1 MEKQRIRPVVLFVL
15 LVMSWT
21 LPASAAADD
30 DESAAASAPASSS
43 NPALNIGALCDQSI
57 RNFRLLT
64 PQDDGHTATDMHCTC
79 RMVDEAPWGAPKI
92 EIDCS
97 ALELENGNILTKN
110 LPFTTQLLDIT
121 WNSLTR
127 IPKFTQ
133 NLEQLKIYRLH
144 QNHIEKIEAGDLMGL
159 TFLTDLDLSNNGIG
173 NIEESAFNALTS
185 LKRLN
190 LGYNR
195 ISTLP
200 DKLFQTVANLQHLT
214 LSGNDL
220 NKLLLEKNLFHDFQV
235 NTKSLQI
242 LELENCNLSWLN
254 VKSAD
259 ALVEIRLRD
268 NVFFKQ
274 LPMLPP
280 TIKLLDFSA
289 NPVRRLDN
297 TFYNGQLNDM
307 EILLLEDMP
316 NLYIL
321 DVSSMATFHNLRK
334 LSLQGSRNFTYL
346 NELAFD
352 SVESEHRAEEEDLL
366 IFHHLNEI
374 ILTGTKVRKLN
385 EQLRVWL
392 PKLEVIA
399 LDGCPMVCDCDLK
412 WLMGRTA
419 GITTNG
425 ICEKP
430 LSTKNLRIDDVRPEA
445 MKNCS
450 QFSRVMF
457 KIINGLLI
465 LLMIILCGVAM
476 YYLVMG
482 CRPSKKFY
490 IRQRL
495 GVNSPYSRIT
505 LDHGQSYRPTTIS
518 QA

>member
-1 MEKQRIRPVVLFVL
+1 MSKQRTRPVVLLLL
-15 LVMSWT
+15 LVMSPT
-21 LPASAAADD
+21 LSASAADD
-30 DESAAASAPASSS
+30 DESAALAPASSF
-43 NPALNIGALCDQSI
+43 NPSLNIGTLCDQSI
-57 RNFRLLT
+57 RNYRLLT
-64 PQDDGHTATDMHCTC
+64 PQDDGQAATDMHCTC

-97 ALELENGNILTKN
+97 ALELENGNILAKS
-110 LPFTTQLLDIT
+110 LPFTAQLLDIT
-121 WNSLTR
+121 WNRLTR

-144 QNHIEKIEAGDLMGL
+144 QNHIEKIEREDLISL
-159 TFLTDLDLSNNGIG
+159 TFLTDLDLSNNGIE
-173 NIEESAFNALTS
+173 NIEESAFNDLTS

-195 ISTLP
+195 LSTLP
-200 DKLFQTVANLQHLT
+200 DKLFQAVSNLLHLT

-220 NKLLLEKNLFHDFQV
+220 NKLLLEKNLFHDFEV
-235 NTKSLQI
+235 NAKSLQI
-242 LELENCNLSWLN
+242 LEMENCNLSWLN

-268 NVFFKQ
+268 NIFFKQ

-280 TIKLLDFSA
+280 TIKLLDLSA

-297 TFYNGQLNDM
+297 TFYNGQLNEM

-334 LSLQGSRNFTYL
+334 VSLQGSRNFTYL
-346 NELAFD
+346 SELAFD
-352 SVESEHRAEEEDLL
+352 SVESEHQAEEEDLL

-385 EQLRVWL
+385 DQLLVWL

-399 LDGCPMVCDCDLK
+399 LGGCPMVCDCDLK
-412 WLMGRTA
+412 WLMGRQA

-450 QFSRVMF
+450 QFSRFMF

-505 LDHGQSYRPTTIS
+505 VDHGQSYRPTTIS